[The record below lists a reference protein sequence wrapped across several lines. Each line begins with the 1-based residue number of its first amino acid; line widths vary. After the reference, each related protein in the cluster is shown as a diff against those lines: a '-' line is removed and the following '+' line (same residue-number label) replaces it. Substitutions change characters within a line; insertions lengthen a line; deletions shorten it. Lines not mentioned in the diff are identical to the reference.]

1 MVLGLEPISL
11 IEMDT
16 DKWLSGKDSNNI
28 VLYLQNKSSKI
39 ETFLI
44 KRNYLTK
51 NGQRKCSVDCL
62 H

>member
-44 KRNYLTK
+44 KRNYLTS
-51 NGQRKCSVDCL
+51 NLMS
-62 H
+62 

>member
-28 VLYLQNKSSKI
+28 VLYLQNK
-39 ETFLI
+39 
-44 KRNYLTK
+44 YCQTK
-51 NGQRKCSVDCL
+51 
-62 H
+62 